1 MGNSSFHQRGG
12 DNFAGE
18 NKTHGNG
25 TKQANKNKRAPGLL
39 PARGFRRG
47 WIETLGYEEHSRVH
61 GSDDDWDSG
70 HDGHRFRYV
79 EGEISFACAS

>member
-1 MGNSSFHQRGG
+1 MGNSFFHQRGG

-47 WIETLGYEEHSRVH
+47 WIETLGYEEHSHVH
-61 GSDDDWDSG
+61 GSDDGWGSAY
-70 HDGHRFRYV
+70 DGHRFRYA
-79 EGEISFACAS
+79 EGEVSFACAS